1 MYRCPFSGTEYLLII
16 LNALHVP
23 TMSHNLIPPFIL
35 REAGVKVNDKPKI
48 HCSDPGE
55 DDHALVLDD
64 GFRIPM
70 QLHGILSLLRPIDL
84 LRRILIVSMRYMC

>member
-1 MYRCPFSGTEYLLII
+1 MGTEYLLIV
-16 LNALHVP
+16 LNALHVQ

-55 DDHALVLDD
+55 DDHASVFVDK
-64 GFRIPM
+64 FRIPM
-70 QLHGILSLLRPIDL
+70 QLHGLTT
-84 LRRILIVSMRYMC
+84 